1 MQRPKG
7 VEGGPAPEWGGASP
21 LRSAGGEGGG
31 AWGRLG
37 DAGEECADQSGNGS
51 VTALSSVRGYPW
63 VIAIAF
69 VCALPCVCVG
79 GWGFACVSY
88 VCVCA
93 PACVWVHM
101 RVCVRV
107 RVCVR
112 LRVDVC
118 ALVCVCVYVC
128 VCVEH
133 AGVRACSC
141 VCMDLSLSVCVRVC
155 VLMRVC
161 LRV

>member
-1 MQRPKG
+1 MPVCVCVCVCVGAWRWHPRPSLLPSPPPPLSPALREGGVVG

-31 AWGRLG
+31 ARGGLG
-37 DAGEECADQSGNGS
+37 GAVEECADQSGNGS

-88 VCVCA
+88 VCVCVR
-93 PACVWVHM
+93 ACVWVL
-101 RVCVRV
+101 V
-107 RVCVR
+107 RVCV
-112 LRVDVC
+112 
-118 ALVCVCVYVC
+118 
-128 VCVEH
+128 
-133 AGVRACSC
+133 
-141 VCMDLSLSVCVRVC
+141 
-155 VLMRVC
+155 
-161 LRV
+161 